1 MTERYNRLEVSHAEL
16 NAAYEKLRKTVELLT
31 EDGGVDE
38 GEDGISNAG
47 SRKSSNSDTL
57 RKVLDILHGE
67 IDGARTVKPESI

>member
-1 MTERYNRLEVSHAEL
+1 MSHAEL

-31 EDGGVDE
+31 EDDDE

-67 IDGARTVKPESI
+67 IDGARTVKPEST

>member
-31 EDGGVDE
+31 EDGDDE
-38 GEDGISNAG
+38 GEDGMSNAG
-47 SRKSSNSDTL
+47 SRKSSNSDAL

-67 IDGARTVKPESI
+67 IDGARTVKSEST

>member
-31 EDGGVDE
+31 EDADDE

-47 SRKSSNSDTL
+47 SRKGSNSDTL

-67 IDGARTVKPESI
+67 IDGARTVKPEST

>member
-31 EDGGVDE
+31 EDDDE

-67 IDGARTVKPESI
+67 IDGARTVKPEST

>member
-1 MTERYNRLEVSHAEL
+1 MTERYSRLEVSHAEL

-31 EDGGVDE
+31 EDDDE
-38 GEDGISNAG
+38 GEDGTNNAG

-67 IDGARTVKPESI
+67 IDGARTVKPEST

>member
-1 MTERYNRLEVSHAEL
+1 MTERYSRLEVSHAEL

-31 EDGGVDE
+31 EDDDE

-67 IDGARTVKPESI
+67 IDGARTVKPEST